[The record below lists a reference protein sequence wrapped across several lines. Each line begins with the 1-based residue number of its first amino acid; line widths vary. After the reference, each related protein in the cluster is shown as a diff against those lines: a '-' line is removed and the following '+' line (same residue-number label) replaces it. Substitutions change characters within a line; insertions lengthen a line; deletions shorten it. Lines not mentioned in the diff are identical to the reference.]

1 MWHLLLFWLGPNR
14 GGRRAASRRLASG
27 YISLNWVDSDKGI
40 AFEVHQVAQPPSR
53 NSGHRGVW
61 AVGRETTRHQDF
73 PADCQLLDVQSS
85 PGLKFKHMPDGLD
98 VNAVRFG
105 EMVGTHFSQDPY
117 DVLESRTAPRFRTCE
132 SVLLLNL
139 FQDASFARVHSM
151 FEDKLHKVVVLENN
165 FDKIGLE
172 KIRGKICRLGSKP
185 ALLRRLGPCVT
196 KEELESLH
204 QKNESVTRIFEK
216 MLLFF

>member
-1 MWHLLLFWLGPNR
+1 MNLNR
-14 GGRRAASRRLASG
+14 LRNALSLSAAG
-27 YISLNWVDSDKGI
+27 
-40 AFEVHQVAQPPSR
+40 E
-53 NSGHRGVW
+53 
-61 AVGRETTRHQDF
+61 HQDF

-105 EMVGTHFSQDPY
+105 EMVGTHFPQDPY
-117 DVLESRTAPRFRTCE
+117 DSLESRTAPRFRTCE

-165 FDKIGLE
+165 FDKIGH
-172 KIRGKICRLGSKP
+172 P
-185 ALLRRLGPCVT
+185 ARMNCLLRRLTLVVVMPQ
-196 KEELESLH
+196 KEEISL
-204 QKNESVTRIFEK
+204 NETCSVMGLTQ
-216 MLLFF
+216 LQS